1 MIDFRFQLFG
11 FNNSLWRPKTE
22 RKLTRFFSGCCFFFC
37 LFLSLFCQVKLGSS
51 EKLEN
56 EVDVIEVE
64 KEKIRDTACPPRS
77 TIVTV
82 TAYVPASAVVLRSSS
97 ISKEKKKKKNHHLRT
112 RNITVFSASFFFF
125 FFDPLPFFVS
135 QSFIFSSS
143 SPFRDIR
150 LSLYFFFSLFI
161 SHGTPRNSI
170 SLIIYI
176 FKYTI

>member
-97 ISKEKKKKKNHHLRT
+97 ISKEKKKKNHHLRT
-112 RNITVFSASFFFF
+112 RNITVFSVSFFFF

-150 LSLYFFFSLFI
+150 LSLYFFFFSF
-161 SHGTPRNSI
+161 
-170 SLIIYI
+170 YI
-176 FKYTI
+176 ARYASK

>member
-1 MIDFRFQLFG
+1 MIDFRFELFG

-22 RKLTRFFSGCCFFFC
+22 RKLTRFFSGCCFVFC
-37 LFLSLFCQVKLGSS
+37 LFLSLFCQMKLGSS

-97 ISKEKKKKKNHHLRT
+97 ISKEKKKKKIIISERET
-112 RNITVFSASFFFF
+112 SPFSPFLFSFFFR
-125 FFDPLPFFVS
+125 PFAFLCFSIVHLLFELALS
-135 QSFIFSSS
+135 RYTTIIIF
-143 SPFRDIR
+143 
-150 LSLYFFFSLFI
+150 LFFSF
-161 SHGTPRNSI
+161 
-170 SLIIYI
+170 YI
-176 FKYTI
+176 ARYASK

>member
-97 ISKEKKKKKNHHLRT
+97 ISKEKKKKNHHLRT

>member
-1 MIDFRFQLFG
+1 M
-11 FNNSLWRPKTE
+11 
-22 RKLTRFFSGCCFFFC
+22 TRFFSGCCFFFC

-112 RNITVFSASFFFF
+112 RNITVFSVSFFFF

>member
-97 ISKEKKKKKNHHLRT
+97 ISKEKKKKNHHLRT
-112 RNITVFSASFFFF
+112 RNITVFSVSFFFF
-125 FFDPLPFFVS
+125 FFRPFAFLCFSIVHLLFELALS
-135 QSFIFSSS
+135 RYTTIIIF
-143 SPFRDIR
+143 
-150 LSLYFFFSLFI
+150 LFFSF
-161 SHGTPRNSI
+161 
-170 SLIIYI
+170 YI
-176 FKYTI
+176 ARYASK

>member
-22 RKLTRFFSGCCFFFC
+22 RKLTQFFSGCCFFFC

-112 RNITVFSASFFFF
+112 RNITVFSVSFFFF
-125 FFDPLPFFVS
+125 FSTLCLSLFLNR
-135 QSFIFSSS
+135 SSS
-143 SPFRDIR
+143 LRARPFEIYDYHYISFFLFLYRTVR
-150 LSLYFFFSLFI
+150 LEIAF
-161 SHGTPRNSI
+161 R
-170 SLIIYI
+170 
-176 FKYTI
+176 

>member
-1 MIDFRFQLFG
+1 MIDFRFELFG

-97 ISKEKKKKKNHHLRT
+97 ISKEKKKKK
-112 RNITVFSASFFFF
+112 
-125 FFDPLPFFVS
+125 
-135 QSFIFSSS
+135 SS
-143 SPFRDIR
+143 SPNEKHHRFLR
-150 LSLYFFFSLFI
+150 FFFLFFFR
-161 SHGTPRNSI
+161 PFAFLCFSI
-170 SLIIYI
+170 VHLLFELALSRYTTIII
-176 FKYTI
+176 FLFFSFLYRTVRLEIAFR

>member
-22 RKLTRFFSGCCFFFC
+22 RKLTQFFSGCCFFFC

-97 ISKEKKKKKNHHLRT
+97 ISKEKKKKKSSSPNEKHHRFLR
-112 RNITVFSASFFFF
+112 FFFLF

>member
-97 ISKEKKKKKNHHLRT
+97 ISKEKKKKKIIISERET
-112 RNITVFSASFFFF
+112 SPFSPFLFSFFFSTLCLSLF
-125 FFDPLPFFVS
+125 LNR
-135 QSFIFSSS
+135 SSS
-143 SPFRDIR
+143 LRARPFEIYDYHYISFFLFLYRTVR
-150 LSLYFFFSLFI
+150 LEIAF
-161 SHGTPRNSI
+161 R
-170 SLIIYI
+170 
-176 FKYTI
+176 

>member
-97 ISKEKKKKKNHHLRT
+97 ISKEKKKKK
-112 RNITVFSASFFFF
+112 
-125 FFDPLPFFVS
+125 
-135 QSFIFSSS
+135 SS
-143 SPFRDIR
+143 SPNEKHHRFLRFFF
-150 LSLYFFFSLFI
+150 LFFFSTLCLSLFLNRSSSLRARPFEIYDYHYI
-161 SHGTPRNSI
+161 SFFLFLYRTVRLEI
-170 SLIIYI
+170 A
-176 FKYTI
+176 FR